1 MSSAAGPPDCTHT
14 TQQEYASRLNTY
26 NAARSTF
33 QAPNTHTQPGVVVI
47 NTLTDYKPRIVRTH
61 THRHDLGHPTPN
73 SVPKKT
79 GRSIKAAGLYK
90 NDHKIE
96 KWYKN
101 DPSRR
106 GLDKNDPSGT
116 KNRVPRAPARYDGPS
131 VMSTC

>member
-1 MSSAAGPPDCTHT
+1 MLCSNSILKTSGLAHQTSSPAVATVLSAAARPTRPYSQSLLSRPLTEVNLPLRFSTPTFGGSRSLR
-14 TQQEYASRLNTY
+14 EY
-26 NAARSTF
+26 
-33 QAPNTHTQPGVVVI
+33 P
-47 NTLTDYKPRIVRTH
+47 TLTGGWGPILKDPRGCTKM
-61 THRHDLGHPTPN
+61 TP
-73 SVPKKT
+73 
-79 GRSIKAAGLYK
+79 
-90 NDHKIE
+90 KIE